1 MQVQT
6 VSTGISARLSV
17 CQAILASSYS
27 PVLRLLLFKPSDP
40 KINSDTS
47 ERCEVALCTPLPC
60 SLSLNHYLSLTC
72 FLCLYLSLSVF
83 IRPSLQQ
90 NIAATP
96 TYSLSVRLFLSLP
109 PPPQTHTPTHGI
121 IHRPQMSLA
130 HTPTWFHKHTNPY
143 GTLQVRSHSATYEQ
157 TPWSTYINRPP
168 GSQMQHLVK
177 PWCFFHP
184 WRGQVTTQQSQ
195 LKL

>member
-60 SLSLNHYLSLTC
+60 SLSITI
-72 FLCLYLSLSVF
+72 SLSHASSVCISRSVF
-83 IRPSLQQ
+83 LYDPHFSKTLQQ
-90 NIAATP
+90 HP
-96 TYSLSVRLFLSLP
+96 
-109 PPPQTHTPTHGI
+109 HTPSQSVCSF
-121 IHRPQMSLA
+121 PYPL
-130 HTPTWFHKHTNPY
+130 PHKHTHTYTWYNTQATNVTNP
-143 GTLQVRSHSATYEQ
+143 HSYMVSQ
-157 TPWSTYINRPP
+157 THESIWNLT
-168 GSQMQHLVK
+168 GEEL
-177 PWCFFHP
+177 
-184 WRGQVTTQQSQ
+184 
-195 LKL
+195 